1 MKSLLAQI
9 LLGVLVGALVTLV
22 AMKERAH
29 WLAALEFE
37 LAPPSVPYAVLQN
50 IQSAE
55 QNSYASRSVLRR
67 AAEEA
72 QDVVVFASPR
82 LAYLLNF
89 SVGRYRIKARTI
101 EDILPWAI
109 KQKYLMLK
117 GTSTEDFA
125 HALAYF
131 SEQPV
136 LNDWQAAV
144 YLEWLRR
151 DHPQLVTM
159 TWPNIASDPMIVAKL
174 YSGYMGAGGDWN
186 LWRRNLTPGPESIK
200 RLGLDQDA
208 SEQFSKQVT
217 SGSPTSKGD

>member
-1 MKSLLAQI
+1 M
-9 LLGVLVGALVTLV
+9 LLGVLVGSLITLV
-22 AMKERAH
+22 VLKERAH

-37 LAPPSVPYAVLQN
+37 LTPPSVPHAVLQD
-50 IQSAE
+50 IQNAE
-55 QNSYASRSVLRR
+55 QSSYANRSVLRR

-72 QDVVVFASPR
+72 QDVLVFASPR

-101 EDILPWAI
+101 EEILPWAI
-109 KQKYLMLK
+109 KQKYLVLD
-117 GTSTEDFA
+117 GTTIEDFA

-151 DHPQLVTM
+151 DHSQLVTM
-159 TWPNIASDPMIVAKL
+159 TWPDIASNPMLVAKL
-174 YSGYMGAGGDWN
+174 YSGYMGAGGDWDF
-186 LWRRNLTPGPESIK
+186 WRSDLTPGPVSIR
-200 RLGLDQDA
+200 RLGLDQGA
-208 SEQFSKQVT
+208 PE
-217 SGSPTSKGD
+217 